1 MENKIEISFVVVS
14 YNCSE
19 VIGKCVESLLTH
31 APGQQYIIIDNASKD
46 GTAEILNGFKGNV
59 ELVINTTNTG
69 FTKACNQGINM
80 AKGEYVFL
88 LNPDAYLSENTV
100 GELMSFFKT
109 HPDAGAVAPLL
120 YYPDERVQNYIRTF
134 PTISG
139 IFVESFLPM
148 KSWNKFAAYRNYTC
162 DDLNLKESQKVEQPA
177 GAALLFR
184 NDIKLDENYFIYG
197 SDVELCQ
204 NIYDRGTP
212 IYLVSSAKVYH
223 YQSQGGTGD
232 DYNPRLKMY
241 LQLDSYYGYSRYFK
255 LHRSKLYYSSYRMIF
270 SGALFAVA
278 FISLFKM
285 NAAVAKLKWKRFR
298 LFVKHQNFTGYLK

>member
-1 MENKIEISFVVVS
+1 MENKLKISFVVVS
-14 YNCSE
+14 YNCNE
-19 VIGKCVESLLTH
+19 VIGKCVESLLAY
-31 APGQQYIIIDNASKD
+31 APGQQYLIIDNASKD
-46 GTAEILNGFKGNV
+46 GTAETLKGFEEKI
-59 ELVINTTNTG
+59 ELLLNTTNTG
-69 FTKACNQGINM
+69 FTKACNQGISI

-100 GELMSFFKT
+100 VELLSFFKN

-120 YYPDERVQNYIRTF
+120 FYPDGQVQNYIRTF

-148 KSWNKFAAYRNYTC
+148 KTWNKFASYRSYTC
-162 DDLNLKESQKVEQPA
+162 ADLNLKKIQKVEQPA

-212 IYLVSSAKVYH
+212 IYLVPSAKVFH

-232 DYNPRLKMY
+232 YNPVLKMY

-255 LHRSKLYYSSYRMIF
+255 LHRSKLNYFSYRIIF

-278 FISLFKM
+278 LISLLKM
-285 NAAVAKLKWKRFR
+285 DAAVTRLKWKRFR
-298 LFVKHQNFTGYLK
+298 LFVNQKNFTGYLK